1 MENGKSDLNITA
13 LTSAQELTNI
23 QTTTGLHPVVTGRAP
38 LKEGEAGSQ
47 ASRVSAAV
55 PDMAP
60 LSFGQRRIWFLD
72 QLDPGSPLHH
82 LAQVVRLRGHL
93 DVDALEGSFSSLIER
108 HETLRTTCV
117 RHGNDPVQIVMKLWT
132 FHLTRT
138 DLSVLDADTQTL
150 ELARL
155 TREDATKPFDLRSDL
170 LVRARLVRL
179 GETEHA
185 LVLVLHHIA
194 ADDASMAVLYRELG
208 ALYEAYSAGGISL
221 LPDLPLR
228 YAEYAGR
235 QRDQLH
241 GETLQRLVSFWRE
254 YLADAPP
261 LLQLPSDRQRPPAQ
275 SRRGAVCTTHL
286 SAEFLGKLHALGRAH
301 NASLVVTLL
310 AAFKT
315 LLCRYTGQEDI
326 VVGTLQAGRGRPELA
341 GLIGHV
347 VNMLVVR
354 TRLHGDPT
362 FSALLDRVRET
373 TLKATEH
380 QEIPFEKLV
389 DELQPKRDLSYDALC
404 QAIFSLKETSGA
416 HLKIAGLEAGVEPVH
431 TGTARTDLNVW
442 VVEET
447 AGLRVCAE
455 YSRDLFD
462 AGTVE
467 RLLGHFRT
475 LLEAVSENPDQP
487 ISRLPLLTSHD
498 YTRMLSDWNA
508 TDAEY
513 PRDKCIHHLFEE
525 QVARTPETIAL
536 VFNDRELSYAE
547 LNRLAD
553 GLAGRLRAS
562 GVGGADTP
570 VALCAER
577 SLEMVVGLLGILKAG
592 AAYVPLDPAFP
603 SERLAFMLEDSGAAV
618 LVTQR
623 HLQAL
628 FPEKTTVLYLE
639 DNVEGGG
646 PVHPVKTALC
656 RPENLAYLLYTSGST
671 GRPKGVMVSHQNV
684 VNLFTGMDRAAGSE
698 PGVWLA
704 VTSISFDMSVPEL
717 FWTLTRGF
725 KVVILAEQAGMKA
738 SRTICD
744 GACGEEV
751 RSLDEQ
757 LARHHV
763 THLQCTPSFA
773 RLLTRMPATLEA
785 LRPLRRMI
793 VGGEALSVDL
803 ANVLSRA
810 IDGDLVNMY
819 GPTETTVYSTAQKIA
834 VGAESIEIG
843 RPLANTQVYI
853 LDRHRQL
860 QPEGVP
866 GELYIGGDG
875 LARGY
880 WRRPELTAER
890 FVGHPFSSGKRLYR
904 TGDLARYKADGVIEY
919 LGRADHQVKVRGHRI
934 ELGEIE
940 AVLAQQ
946 AGVAGNVVVV
956 RLDNPDDPR
965 LAAYIVPAPDAPPD
979 AAGLR
984 NSLREKLPAHL
995 VPDHFVFLESLP
1007 LTPNGKIDRK
1017 ALPPPSRHIAT
1028 QGVEPASMPGLEH
1041 AISAIWKDILGVE
1054 HMNLDDNFF
1063 DSGGRSFQVVQVK
1076 TRLQEALGIELP
1088 VVKLFQY
1095 PTIRSLADF
1104 IGSRHDGADSLHD
1117 KMKERIQRR
1126 HNAMAGRRQKSEEA
1140 ANS

>member
-1 MENGKSDLNITA
+1 METEKLELNAAELTSHELANIQA
-13 LTSAQELTNI
+13 LT
-23 QTTTGLHPVVTGRAP
+23 GVHPVVKSRSPMNEIEPVIQT
-38 LKEGEAGSQ
+38 
-47 ASRVSAAV
+47 SRVSATM
-55 PDMAP
+55 PDTTP

-82 LAQVVRLRGHL
+82 LSHLIRLRGRL
-93 DVDALEGSFSSLIER
+93 DAEALKASLSSLIER
-108 HETLRTTCV
+108 HETLRTTYA
-117 RHGNDPVQIVMKLWT
+117 RHGADPVQTVVRIWT
-132 FHLTRT
+132 FHLERT
-138 DLSVLDADTQTL
+138 DLSELDRETQER

-155 TREDATKPFDLRSDL
+155 AREDATKPFDLRSDL
-170 LVRARLVRL
+170 LLRARLVRL
-179 GETEHA
+179 GDAEHA

-221 LPDLPLR
+221 LPDLPFR
-228 YAEYAGR
+228 YAGHACR

-275 SRRGAVCTTHL
+275 SRRGAVCTTIF
-286 SAEFLGKLHALGRAH
+286 SAELLGRLHALSTAH
-301 NASLVVTLL
+301 NAPLFVTLL

-315 LLCRYTGQEDI
+315 LLHRYTGQEDI
-326 VVGTLQAGRGRPELA
+326 VVGTLEAGRSLPGMA

-347 VNMLVVR
+347 VNTLVLR
-354 TRLHGDPT
+354 TRLNGDPT
-362 FSALLDRVRET
+362 FIELLKRVRET
-373 TLKATEH
+373 MLKASAH

-389 DELQPKRDLSYDALC
+389 DELQPRRDLSYDALC
-404 QAIFSLKETSGA
+404 QVIFSLHETSGA
-416 HLKIAGLEAGVEPVH
+416 HLKIAGLETGVEPVH

-442 VVEET
+442 AVEET

-455 YSRDLFD
+455 YSQDLFD

-475 LLEAVSENPDQP
+475 LLEAVSENPDRP
-487 ISRLPLLTSHD
+487 ISRLSLLTSQESM
-498 YTRMLSDWNA
+498 RMLSDWNA

-525 QVARTPETIAL
+525 QVARTPDAIAL
-536 VFNDRELSYAE
+536 VFNDHELSYAA
-547 LNRLAD
+547 LNELAD
-553 GLAGRLRAS
+553 GLAARLRAR
-562 GVGGADTP
+562 GAGGPDTL

-577 SLEMVVGLLGILKAG
+577 SLEMVAGLLGILKAG

-603 SERLAFMLEDSGAAV
+603 SERLAFMLEDSGATV

-628 FPEKTTVLYLE
+628 FPEKTTVVYLE
-639 DNVEGGG
+639 DNAVENGSA
-646 PVHPVKTALC
+646 HPVTGAPC
-656 RPENLAYLLYTSGST
+656 RPESLAYLLYTSGST

-684 VNLFTGMDRAAGSE
+684 VNLFTGMDRVVGSE

-725 KVVILAEQAGMKA
+725 KVVVLADQAGMKS
-738 SRTICD
+738 SRTAG
-744 GACGEEV
+744 GAMPGEEM

-757 LARHHV
+757 LARHGV
-763 THLQCTPSFA
+763 THFQCTPSFA
-773 RLLTRMPATLEA
+773 RLLTRMPVTLNA
-785 LRPLRRMI
+785 FRPLRRMI

-803 ANVLSRA
+803 ANVLSQS
-810 IDGDLVNMY
+810 IEGDLLDMY
-819 GPTETTVYSTAQKIA
+819 GPTETTVYSTAHTIA
-834 VGAESIEIG
+834 AGADTVEIG

-853 LDRHRQL
+853 LDRNRQL
-860 QPEGVP
+860 LPAGVP
-866 GELYIGGDG
+866 GELFIGGDG

-890 FVGHPFSSGKRLYR
+890 FVEHPFSPGRRLYR
-904 TGDLARYKADGVIEY
+904 TGDLARYKADGLIEY
-919 LGRADHQVKVRGHRI
+919 LGRADLQVKVRGHRI

-946 AGVAGNVVVV
+946 TGVAGNVVVV
-956 RLDNPDDPR
+956 RTDNPEDPR
-965 LAAYIVPAPDAPPD
+965 LAAYIVPAPDAAPD

-984 NSLREKLPAHL
+984 NSLRSKLPAHL
-995 VPDHFVFLESLP
+995 VPDYFIFLENLP

-1017 ALPPPSRHIAT
+1017 ALPPPVRNTALQAI
-1028 QGVEPASMPGLEH
+1028 ELASLPGLEQ
-1041 AISAIWKDILGVE
+1041 AIAAIWKEILAVE

-1063 DSGGRSFQVVQVK
+1063 DFGGRSFQVVQVK
-1076 TRLQEALGIELP
+1076 TRLQESLGIELP
-1088 VVKLFQY
+1088 VIKLFQY

-1104 IGSRHDGADSLHD
+1104 IGSQNDESDSLHD
-1117 KMKERIQRR
+1117 KIKERTQRR

-1140 ANS
+1140 TS